1 MDDQDLESLFSREEF
16 KIWLYVEVIMSH
28 ELSIGWPRLGACN
41 QMENSLCASIYC
53 DRAWEDT
60 RLTNTKSEEW
70 IQVGQHMKHK
80 ECTTWDHVILW
91 YAHERMT
98 SSGDRHQGWEGQ
110 VQDKHLEK
118 IICLKLV
125 VHLVTMDMW
134 RHALMK
140 LSHSGVWG
148 SKMWVFTKQQW
159 SSEAFRLEWSLKR
172 CHQDQAGCA
181 RQRYGLARF
190 SFYRSQGVCW
200 ETGL

>member
-1 MDDQDLESLFSREEF
+1 MGSCGMVTFVNYASWTNHYMCAF
-16 KIWLYVEVIMSH
+16 V
-28 ELSIGWPRLGACN
+28 LSMLVRYLSMGMHQKWRFHIA
-41 QMENSLCASIYC
+41 Y
-53 DRAWEDT
+53 
-60 RLTNTKSEEW
+60 
-70 IQVGQHMKHK
+70 
-80 ECTTWDHVILW
+80 
-91 YAHERMT
+91 ERMT

-125 VHLVTMDMW
+125 VHLVIMDMW
-134 RHALMK
+134 RCSLMK

-159 SSEAFRLEWSLKR
+159 SREAFRLEWSLKR

-190 SFYRSQGVCW
+190 SFYRSQGGCW